1 MYSVQIFSRSSAGS
15 ACISSSV
22 PMFIHLLVCFSNCLV
37 KEDSLHLVG
46 SFFAFVPLCD
56 LLQLVEDFLGFCWLC
71 DIFQNQFSFCFF
83 GILFFSCFVP

>member
-1 MYSVQIFSRSSAGS
+1 MYFSPAKHFSLPESIQSIYSVQIFSRSSAGS

-22 PMFIHLLVCFSNCLV
+22 SMFIHLLVCFSNCLV

-56 LLQLVEDFLGFCWLC
+56 LLQLVDV
-71 DIFQNQFSFCFF
+71 FF
-83 GILFFSCFVP
+83 GFGWG